1 MVSFITSKTPSR
13 IDEGCSNGLWAG
25 FRISMEQDLPPSYP
39 FSVMRPD
46 QIEASFFIIP
56 CPPTSL
62 AKARLDFFSRFPN
75 RPHSPPG
82 TGR

>member
-46 QIEASFFIIP
+46 QIEASFHHSM
-56 CPPTSL
+56 PPDFPGESPF
-62 AKARLDFFSRFPN
+62 RLFQPVSEPT
-75 RPHSPPG
+75 P
-82 TGR
+82 